1 MSPQASVSTAHPFG
15 ALLRQWRIARRMSQL
30 ALALEANISARHLSF
45 LETGRA
51 QPSRDMV
58 LLLATSLDVPLRER
72 NRWLLLAGYAPIYR
86 ETVLTAPE
94 MRPAQRNRSGCQNIT
109 LVITS
114 SDGVPCAHG
123 HAPLIATGTLGT
135 DSA

>member
-1 MSPQASVSTAHPFG
+1 MGMGQCDPAAMEPPC
-15 ALLRQWRIARRMSQL
+15 LLERGRGLTEQDGIAR
-30 ALALEANISARHLSF
+30 EAKDKS
-45 LETGRA
+45 
-51 QPSRDMV
+51 
-58 LLLATSLDVPLRER
+58 
-72 NRWLLLAGYAPIYR
+72 
-86 ETVLTAPE
+86 
-94 MRPAQRNRSGCQNIT
+94 NRSGCQNIT

>member
-1 MSPQASVSTAHPFG
+1 MGASADKTLSLRIFKSNPPG
-15 ALLRQWRIARRMSQL
+15 AVAVGAGIDGRLRL
-30 ALALEANISARHLSF
+30 C
-45 LETGRA
+45 TGYLGIIGFKRT
-51 QPSRDMV
+51 RCIV
-58 LLLATSLDVPLRER
+58 E
-72 NRWLLLAGYAPIYR
+72 N
-86 ETVLTAPE
+86 APE
-94 MRPAQRNRSGCQNIT
+94 GFWLVISRWGMPMAKIDGNRSGCQNIT